1 MLYQRRI
8 PDNQIVSAKLEL
20 QLRGGRYAGVGTQL
34 LGILGLGGA
43 ALYSVETIYTV
54 SRLSTWSDGR
64 YLCSRLISGGL
75 DG

>member
-34 LGILGLGGA
+34 LGILGLG
-43 ALYSVETIYTV
+43 VPHFTV
-54 SRLSTWSDGR
+54 SKRSIWSAGR
-64 YLCSRLISGGL
+64 YLYWCLIFGGL

>member
-34 LGILGLGGA
+34 LGILSLGRGD
-43 ALYSVETIYTV
+43 L
-54 SRLSTWSDGR
+54 
-64 YLCSRLISGGL
+64 LCG
-75 DG
+75 